1 MSHVTLTVRDVTL
14 TTIDKGRS
22 MDPLFVAE
30 IHRDGRHVISS
41 AAFKNPT
48 VALNTMLTIFER
60 VVEGAIAPVTSE
72 IIQPGE
78 PK

>member
-14 TTIDKGRS
+14 ASADKGRA

-30 IHRDGRHVISS
+30 IHSDGRHVISS

-48 VALNTMLTIFER
+48 VALNTMLTIFEK
-60 VVEGAIAPVTSE
+60 VVAGAIAPVTSE
-72 IIQPGE
+72 IITPE
-78 PK
+78 ESK